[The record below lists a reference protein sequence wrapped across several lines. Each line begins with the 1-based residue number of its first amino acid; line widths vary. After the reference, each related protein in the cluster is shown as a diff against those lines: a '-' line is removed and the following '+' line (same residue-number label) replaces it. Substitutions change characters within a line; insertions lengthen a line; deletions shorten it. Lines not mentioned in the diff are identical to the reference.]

1 MACAKCAFYRPKE
14 SAKALFIEGKTG
26 LLRLKQEIPL
36 TEAEVAAVDD
46 GVAAFDQLLTQ
57 LVDVPT
63 PAGPTPRQLEE
74 HAASEPTQVRRA

>member
-1 MACAKCAFYRPKE
+1 
-14 SAKALFIEGKTG
+14 

-46 GVAAFDQLLTQ
+46 GITAFEKLLTQ
-57 LVDVPT
+57 LADVPT

>member
-1 MACAKCAFYRPKE
+1 MACAKCAFYRPKD
-14 SAKALFIEGKTG
+14 SAKPLLIEGKTG

-46 GVAAFDQLLTQ
+46 GVAAFGKLLTH

-63 PAGPTPRQLEE
+63 PAGPTPRELEE
-74 HAASEPTQVRRA
+74 DATTAPTTVMRT